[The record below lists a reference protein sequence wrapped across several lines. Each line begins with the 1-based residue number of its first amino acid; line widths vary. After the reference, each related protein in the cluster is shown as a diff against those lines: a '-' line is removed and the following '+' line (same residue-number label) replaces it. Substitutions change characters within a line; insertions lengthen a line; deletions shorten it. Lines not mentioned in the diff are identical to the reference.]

1 MLQAVYGN
9 TVCTM
14 VLSLQ
19 VILTTC
25 YTNALSLTDLY
36 PYGTEHGDTM
46 RTDDDLPTASLQPP
60 ITNLIR
66 FGPAGLTATRYQVST
81 SVHTQTHTL

>member
-1 MLQAVYGN
+1 
-9 TVCTM
+9 M

-25 YTNALSLTDLY
+25 YTNGLSLTDLY

-46 RTDDDLPTASLQPP
+46 RTGTDLLISPLQPP
-60 ITNLIR
+60 ITNLVR
-66 FGPAGLTATRYQVST
+66 FGSAGITATRYIVST
-81 SVHTQTHTL
+81 NAHRQTHTL

>member
-1 MLQAVYGN
+1 
-9 TVCTM
+9 M

-25 YTNALSLTDLY
+25 YTNALLLTDLY

-46 RTDDDLPTASLQPP
+46 MTGSSLPIASLQLQKNV
-60 ITNLIR
+60 ITDN
-66 FGPAGLTATRYQVST
+66 
-81 SVHTQTHTL
+81 QTT

>member
-1 MLQAVYGN
+1 
-9 TVCTM
+9 M

-25 YTNALSLTDLY
+25 YTNGLSLTDLY

-46 RTDDDLPTASLQPP
+46 RTGSPSFPVSPLLAP
-60 ITNLIR
+60 ITNLVR
-66 FGPAGLTATRYQVST
+66 FGPAGITATRYTVST
-81 SVHTQTHTL
+81 NAHRQTHTL

>member
-1 MLQAVYGN
+1 
-9 TVCTM
+9 M

-25 YTNALSLTDLY
+25 YTNGLSLTDLY

-46 RTDDDLPTASLQPP
+46 RTDFDLPVVSLQPP
-60 ITNLIR
+60 ITNLVG
-66 FGPAGLTATRYQVST
+66 FGPAGITATRYRVST
-81 SVHTQTHTL
+81 NAHRQTHTL

>member
-1 MLQAVYGN
+1 
-9 TVCTM
+9 M

-19 VILTTC
+19 VILTTY
-25 YTNALSLTDLY
+25 YTNALSLTDVY

-46 RTDDDLPTASLQPP
+46 RADLNLPVASLLTP
-60 ITNLIR
+60 INNLAR

-81 SVHTQTHTL
+81 NAHTQTHTL